1 MFQPMYK
8 PRLLYDYD
16 DVEVKVFFFA
26 DSHKEHWRFGFF
38 VQLRC
43 SLLWQESCH
52 LILCWPFGSDSH
64 LIERQSSGN
73 NKSDRSTGKFTRV
86 GLSGKFGV
94 DVYEWRPWS
103 SSAGFPVVGE
113 GRAQEDK
120 TGNKLFLISGPENA
134 LVGAVFEAKRLK
146 RLISQSCGNCFTF

>member
-1 MFQPMYK
+1 M
-8 PRLLYDYD
+8 
-16 DVEVKVFFFA
+16 
-26 DSHKEHWRFGFF
+26 
-38 VQLRC
+38 
-43 SLLWQESCH
+43 
-52 LILCWPFGSDSH
+52 
-64 LIERQSSGN
+64 
-73 NKSDRSTGKFTRV
+73 
-86 GLSGKFGV
+86 SGKFGV

-146 RLISQSCGNCFTF
+146 RLISHISELLSSFYNRDVIILYCCNFTKATGALVTLNLSISCLDLMVCLFV